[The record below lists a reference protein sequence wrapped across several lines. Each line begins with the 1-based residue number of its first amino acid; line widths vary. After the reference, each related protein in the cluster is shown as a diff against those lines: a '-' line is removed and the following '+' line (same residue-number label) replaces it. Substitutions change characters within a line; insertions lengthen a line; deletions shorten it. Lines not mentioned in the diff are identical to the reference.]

1 MRKEDKGVVIEQL
14 TATLREYPN
23 FYLTDI
29 EAIDAETTSR
39 LRRECFKSEV
49 KLVVV
54 KNNLLKKALENV
66 GGDFSPLHSALKGN
80 TAVMFSQV
88 ANAPARLIKEFT
100 KDTKGEGKPQ
110 LKAAYV
116 QESFYDASSLEA
128 LVKYQEQKRTYCRR
142 YRFVGISGKECYLCF
157 AVIRTNYPW
166 FIENFGRKIIIN

>member
-88 ANAPARLIKEFT
+88 DKAPARLIKEFT
-100 KDTKGEGKPQ
+100 KDTK
-110 LKAAYV
+110 
-116 QESFYDASSLEA
+116 
-128 LVKYQEQKRTYCRR
+128 
-142 YRFVGISGKECYLCF
+142 
-157 AVIRTNYPW
+157 
-166 FIENFGRKIIIN
+166 